1 MTEREELIT
10 LLNYVSDEH
19 AAKLLEV
26 ARDMA
31 RVQRRSGN
39 SQPSVSY
46 KTRCA
51 EEVCRMSEADAITVF
66 IYATSLHVK

>member
-19 AAKLLEV
+19 AARLLEA

-31 RVQRRSGN
+31 RVQRRSGKG
-39 SQPSVSY
+39 QPTTSY

>member
-19 AAKLLEV
+19 AAKLLEA

-39 SQPSVSY
+39 SQPSTTI
-46 KTRCA
+46 KTLCA
-51 EEVCRMSEADAITVF
+51 EDVCRMSEADARAVYV
-66 IYATSLHVK
+66 YANSLHAE

>member
-19 AAKLLEV
+19 ATRMLEA

-39 SQPSVSY
+39 SQPSTTI
-46 KTRCA
+46 KTLCA
-51 EEVCRMSEADAITVF
+51 EDVCRMSEADARAVYV
-66 IYATSLHVK
+66 YANSLHAE

>member
-19 AAKLLEV
+19 AAKLLEA

-39 SQPSVSY
+39 IQPSTTI
-46 KTRCA
+46 KTLCA
-51 EEVCRMSEADAITVF
+51 EDICRMSEADARAVWV
-66 IYATSLHVK
+66 YANSLHVE